1 MDLYQKKSRQR
12 HSCIKEKYV
21 SKVMIYL
28 LHLTSRFWQKILRS
42 GTLSEYSMMDIKSKK
57 VALVKKPYKID
68 KNSYGLK
75 LL

>member
-42 GTLSEYSMMDIKSKK
+42 GTLSGYFFMMQIKSEKDYF
-57 VALVKKPYKID
+57 VKKAD
-68 KNSYGLK
+68 DN
-75 LL
+75 